1 MFQRRQSERSGRTIL
16 AASSLPGFTDRTQ
29 AGSSSWLPG
38 KHRAPAIAAGQGN
51 APEEN
56 QAEPAEPRLGPLE
69 DTRGQKNL
77 LRSQETRYGLIKQVG
92 CFSCWR
98 RKTLSAM
105 TTTGTRAEGPLWQL
119 LPSPTALPG
128 RCWQSHGADPSA
140 EGWKRE
146 DH

>member
-1 MFQRRQSERSGRTIL
+1 MLQRRQSERSGRTIL

-38 KHRAPAIAAGQGN
+38 KYRAPAIAAGQGN

-69 DTRGQKNL
+69 DTRGQNNL
-77 LRSQETRYGLIKQVG
+77 LRSQETRYGQIKQVG

-98 RKTLSAM
+98 RKTLSAT
-105 TTTGTRAEGPLWQL
+105 TTTGTRGRRAPLAASPEPHGGAREVLAEP
-119 LPSPTALPG
+119 
-128 RCWQSHGADPSA
+128 R
-140 EGWKRE
+140 R
-146 DH
+146 